1 MKKILFLFALMFTF
15 AVISDAQSLP
25 MTGTGDSVVNTGT
38 KTCLYKLAYTPTAV
52 TVQYT
57 LTRASGTVAGKTYL
71 QASIDGVSYTNIDSF
86 TAINIASNVK
96 TFVVANPKNYVYYK
110 TSSTG
115 SGTMKAYITA
125 RILARKD

>member
-1 MKKILFLFALMFTF
+1 MKKLLSLIVLMFAF
-15 AVISDAQSLP
+15 VAISEAQSFP

-38 KTCLYKLAYTPTAV
+38 KTCTYKVAYTPTAV

-57 LTRASGTVAGKTYL
+57 LTRASGTIAGKTYL
-71 QASIDGVSYTNIDSF
+71 QSSIDGVSYSNIDSF

-96 TFVVANPKNYVYYK
+96 IFIVANPKSYAFYR

-125 RILARKD
+125 RIIARKD

>member
-1 MKKILFLFALMFTF
+1 MKKFLTLIALMFAF
-15 AVISDAQSLP
+15 VAISEAQSLP
-25 MTGTGDSVVNTGT
+25 MTGTGDSVVNTGAKNCT
-38 KTCLYKLAYTPTAV
+38 FKCAYTPTAV

-71 QASIDGVSYTNIDSF
+71 QASIDGVSYSNIDSF

-96 TFVVANPKNYVYYK
+96 IFVVSNPKNYVYYR
-110 TSSTG
+110 TSSVG

-125 RILARKD
+125 RIIARKD

>member
-1 MKKILFLFALMFTF
+1 MKKFLTLFALMFTIF
-15 AVISDAQSLP
+15 VISDAQSLP
-25 MTGTGDSVVNTGT
+25 MTDTGDSVVNTGT
-38 KTCLYKLAYTPTAV
+38 KTCTFKCAYTPTAV

-71 QASIDGVSYTNIDSF
+71 QASIDGVTYQNIDSF

-96 TFVVANPKNYVYYK
+96 IFVVSNPKNYVYYK